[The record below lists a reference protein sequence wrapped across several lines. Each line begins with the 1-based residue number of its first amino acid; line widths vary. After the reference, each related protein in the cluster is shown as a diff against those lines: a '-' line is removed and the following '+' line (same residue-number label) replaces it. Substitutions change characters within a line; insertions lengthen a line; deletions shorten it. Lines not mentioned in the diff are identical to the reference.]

1 MQQEITCPE
10 CGLQNPAGQRF
21 CRNCA
26 TGLPT
31 RCAKCFTD
39 VPPYSQF
46 CPSCEWK
53 DPNYAGHK
61 EKARSL
67 RKQIAQQSSATMKPE
82 QLTHGKPQY
91 TCPQCGSEVA
101 ILSEPCPNC
110 NYLFGNIP
118 PPKTRQPE
126 MPAPQPTG
134 MLKRWTREFPTQNGP
149 VSGVEKAGQLLD
161 PKLQHT
167 CPQCG
172 TAVEMLSEPCPN
184 CNYLFGNV
192 APAEMQHQAAPAAP
206 VRGKGAPTLASL
218 GSVPSETDQAIRRA
232 PREWGIPQ
240 WARQTLAKL
249 VNVARKAA
257 RRSRPAPTGWSIP
270 PSTRRLLL
278 RGFWA
283 AVFLAIAGL
292 GSYYAVTRI
301 GDISLPSTSPSGSNI
316 IPTPTPAQ
324 TYTLS
329 TNIPQGGGEI
339 SKSPENETYTSGSE
353 VTLTAIPA
361 GGYTFDHW
369 GGDASGSLATINIT
383 MDSDKS
389 ITAYFKPLDATPPLI
404 SQVNVAKKTD
414 LAATIRWTTD
424 DPATSQV
431 EYGTTR
437 DYGHTIPSD
446 EELKQKHEVRI
457 PGLEANTK
465 YYFRVKSI
473 NESGIEA
480 ESHTNTFT
488 TLYAIP
494 VGHEVG
500 NRAPLFGPLRE
511 YTDVGN
517 TQSPNNGE
525 MVDLKSFL
533 GKKKVLLDFWS
544 TSCSA
549 CIAQFPLIREL
560 YLDENWADS
569 NSEYS
574 DFAVITVCIDGHRT
588 DRIDILRDKYSNP
601 EKFGPFTFP
610 ILLDEEGTVK
620 DPYHIWRIPYTVFI
634 DSEGIIRETQI
645 GRFHEREEIESILK
659 ELE

>member
-1 MQQEITCPE
+1 M
-10 CGLQNPAGQRF
+10 
-21 CRNCA
+21 
-26 TGLPT
+26 
-31 RCAKCFTD
+31 
-39 VPPYSQF
+39 
-46 CPSCEWK
+46 
-53 DPNYAGHK
+53 
-61 EKARSL
+61 
-67 RKQIAQQSSATMKPE
+67 
-82 QLTHGKPQY
+82 
-91 TCPQCGSEVA
+91 
-101 ILSEPCPNC
+101 
-110 NYLFGNIP
+110 
-118 PPKTRQPE
+118 
-126 MPAPQPTG
+126 
-134 MLKRWTREFPTQNGP
+134 
-149 VSGVEKAGQLLD
+149 
-161 PKLQHT
+161 
-167 CPQCG
+167 
-172 TAVEMLSEPCPN
+172 
-184 CNYLFGNV
+184 
-192 APAEMQHQAAPAAP
+192 
-206 VRGKGAPTLASL
+206 
-218 GSVPSETDQAIRRA
+218 
-232 PREWGIPQ
+232 
-240 WARQTLAKL
+240 
-249 VNVARKAA
+249 
-257 RRSRPAPTGWSIP
+257 
-270 PSTRRLLL
+270 
-278 RGFWA
+278 
-283 AVFLAIAGL
+283 
-292 GSYYAVTRI
+292 
-301 GDISLPSTSPSGSNI
+301 
-316 IPTPTPAQ
+316 
-324 TYTLS
+324 
-329 TNIPQGGGEI
+329 
-339 SKSPENETYTSGSE
+339 
-353 VTLTAIPA
+353 TLTAIPA
-361 GGYTFDHW
+361 GGYTFDDW

-437 DYGHTIPSD
+437 DYGHTISSD
-446 EELKQKHEVRI
+446 KELKQKHEVRI
-457 PGLEANTK
+457 PDLEANTK

-488 TLYAIP
+488 TLYAIR

-500 NRAPLFGPLRE
+500 NRARLFGPLRE

-560 YLDENWADS
+560 YLHENWADS

-588 DRIDILRDKYSNP
+588 DRIAILIEKYSNP

-645 GRFHEREEIESILK
+645 GRFHEREEIESILDS
-659 ELE
+659 L

>member
-1 MQQEITCPE
+1 M
-10 CGLQNPAGQRF
+10 
-21 CRNCA
+21 
-26 TGLPT
+26 LPIGT
-31 RCAKCFTD
+31 
-39 VPPYSQF
+39 
-46 CPSCEWK
+46 
-53 DPNYAGHK
+53 
-61 EKARSL
+61 
-67 RKQIAQQSSATMKPE
+67 
-82 QLTHGKPQY
+82 PQ
-91 TCPQCGSEVA
+91 PIGS
-101 ILSEPCPNC
+101 
-110 NYLFGNIP
+110 G
-118 PPKTRQPE
+118 T
-126 MPAPQPTG
+126 PQPT
-134 MLKRWTREFPTQNGP
+134 
-149 VSGVEKAGQLLD
+149 
-161 PKLQHT
+161 
-167 CPQCG
+167 
-172 TAVEMLSEPCPN
+172 
-184 CNYLFGNV
+184 
-192 APAEMQHQAAPAAP
+192 AAAAAP
-206 VRGKGAPTLASL
+206 VSPPLPPSPRTVAHRQSPEAPDTPHQYNCRQCGASIDVRSGQCPTCGLLHGKKVPERIPQPGDPTAPTPEYP
-218 GSVPSETDQAIRRA
+218 PSTPMQVTDEPPLRA
-232 PREWGIPQ
+232 PVEPSIPSSQKPFLKEITEGQPREWHILES
-240 WARQTLAKL
+240 AKKTLAKL
-249 VNVARKAA
+249 GSATQRAIRA
-257 RRSRPAPTGWSIP
+257 PSLRRPFAGKISRPAPRQWSVPASTG
-270 PSTRRLLL
+270 RLLL

-283 AVFLAIAGL
+283 VVFLAIAGF
-292 GSYYAVTRI
+292 GGYYAVTEL
-301 GDISLPSTSPSGSNI
+301 GNVSLPSTSTANPVAIPS
-316 IPTPTPAQ
+316 PAPGQ

-329 TNIPQGGGEI
+329 RNVNPEGAGHVSLT
-339 SKSPENETYTSGSE
+339 PENETYESGAE
-353 VTLTAIPA
+353 VNLTATPA
-361 GGYTFDHW
+361 GGYIFDRW
-369 GGDASGSLATINIT
+369 GGDAAGSSAILPIA

-389 ITAYFKPLDATPPLI
+389 VIAYFKPKDPTPPDILA
-404 SQVNVAKKTD
+404 VTVCRRTD
-414 LAATIRWTTD
+414 LAVTVMWTTD
-424 DPATSQV
+424 DPAASQV

-437 DYGHTIPSD
+437 DYGHTTASD
-446 EELKQKHEVRI
+446 EGLKQEHEVRI

-465 YYFRVKSI
+465 YYFRVKSV

-620 DPYHIWRIPYTVFI
+620 DPYHIWRIPCTVFI

-645 GRFHEREEIESILK
+645 GRFHEREEIESILNR
-659 ELE
+659 LE